1 MSRPWFELVRV
12 AAVQLASLTYPLTI
26 LQVQEMVPV
35 DAVAAPQ
42 SASLTCVLYTAG
54 SRRWCPWTRCYM

>member
-1 MSRPWFELVRV
+1 
-12 AAVQLASLTYPLTI
+12 
-26 LQVQEMVPV
+26 MVPV

-54 SRRWCPWTRCYM
+54 SGDGAGGRGGGTAVS